1 MKILFSE
8 DRHDIILY
16 ENLIQKEEDNERAAK
31 RNDPGTSRRG
41 IKTGRNEGFG

>member
-8 DRHDIILY
+8 DGYDIIMY
-16 ENLIQKEEDNERAAK
+16 ENLIQKEGKNERAAK

-41 IKTGRNEGFG
+41 IKTGCNEGFR